1 MVLISFLFIAL
12 ALFCFRKNQLAQPLL
27 SADLHGAIILGY
39 SLCFYFLQKRY
50 ANLLPLRYTVFFKN
64 LKPYFNR
71 CLLDLSLVYMHG
83 AHQVTQIQRVCLCVS
98 VITPRRNC
106 KNLLEEEENNCE
118 LLKPIPAN
126 KIF

>member
-1 MVLISFLFIAL
+1 MLLFSAAAFCSFMQIHCLT
-12 ALFCFRKNQLAQPLL
+12 
-27 SADLHGAIILGY
+27 
-39 SLCFYFLQKRY
+39 LCH
-50 ANLLPLRYTVFFKN
+50 TVFFKN

-71 CLLDLSLVYMHG
+71 CLLDLSLVYVHG
-83 AHQVTQIQRVCLCVS
+83 GHQVTQIQRVCLCVS
-98 VITPRRNC
+98 VITPQRNC